1 MQQASTSERVP
12 PLPRAL
18 RLLAGQYIDMAK
30 KHEWGCKVLY
40 RLRYPALAC
49 FLSLGEL

>member
-1 MQQASTSERVP
+1 MNVSLRSRGH
-12 PLPRAL
+12 L

-40 RLRYPALAC
+40 RLRYPALVC
-49 FLSLGEL
+49 SYL